1 MVRDMFHGAKPCAL
15 TLVLISMVAVAITAC
30 GDDPQDKGTT
40 DSGAA
45 AAAVRSAQP
54 LVDAATAE
62 VTKWA
67 GPTEGPKAPTDGR
80 SLVGIMNLGTDVGA
94 SKWCGGAQEA
104 AKALGWDFT
113 LLDGKGSVSGQ
124 QAALQQAI
132 ARKPDAIL
140 LCSVDGAA
148 MKSTIADGIK
158 RNIVFVGVHS
168 TALPGPAP
176 ELGLFT
182 NVSGNGRD
190 IGKASGAYA
199 VVQSKGTAQV
209 VALGDKSY
217 AISRI
222 KSRNTLD
229 EVARC
234 KTCKA
239 LSDDSLPVGDAPQRT
254 PDRFSSYLKRYGTP
268 LWIYSVTDFYLDSG
282 VPALRSGGIPPEGD
296 VSMIGSDGSPAAY
309 DRIRKGE
316 YQLATVPE
324 PLFEEGWQM
333 VDEVVRALAGEKP
346 SGYEPAVHIIDSTNI
361 DRDVTDENVYDPH
374 NDYRDHYL
382 ELWKTGKTQSD

>member
-1 MVRDMFHGAKPCAL
+1 MVRRMFNGASPCAL
-15 TLVLISMVAVAITAC
+15 ALVLACTMPVALAAC
-30 GDDPQDKGTT
+30 GDDDGDKATA
-40 DSGAA
+40 DSGGAA
-45 AAAVRSAQP
+45 AAVKAAQP
-54 LVDAATAE
+54 LVDKATAE
-62 VTKWA
+62 VTKWTGPA
-67 GPTEGPKAPTDGR
+67 EGPTAPKGDK

-94 SKWCGGAQEA
+94 SKWCGGAKEA

-113 LLDGKGSVSGQ
+113 LLDGKGSVAGQ
-124 QAALQQAI
+124 QAAIQQAI
-132 ARKPDAIL
+132 ARQPDAVL
-140 LCSVDGAA
+140 LCSVDGEA
-148 MKSTIADGIK
+148 MKSTIADGTK

-176 ELGLFT
+176 DLGLFT
-182 NVSGNGRD
+182 NVSGDGRD
-190 IGKASGAYA
+190 IGKASGAYT
-199 VVQSKGTAQV
+199 VVKSKGTAHV

-239 LSDDSLPVGDAPQRT
+239 LDDDSLPVGDAPQRT
-254 PDRFSSYLKRYGTP
+254 PDRFSSYLERYGTP

-282 VPALRSGGIPPEGD
+282 VPAFRSGGIPPEGQ
-296 VSMIGSDGSPAAY
+296 VFMIGSDGSPAAY
-309 DRIRKGE
+309 ERIRKGE

-346 SGYEPAVHIIDSTNI
+346 SGYEPAVHIIDSANI

-374 NDYRDHYL
+374 NDYREHYV
-382 ELWKTGKTQSD
+382 ELWKTGKTESD